1 MSGLA
6 VLRLLAAALLL
17 AVLLPAHLLIRPF
30 GRDPSPV
37 ARLFL
42 RCLVQLWGLKKDLV
56 GPWPPDGPCLH
67 VANHVSW
74 ADILILGAAT
84 RTSFVAKREVR
95 GWPVLGWL
103 AAQHG
108 TLFVDR
114 GARTAVTQQR
124 DEIVAAVRDG
134 RQLTLFAEG
143 TSSDGSAV
151 LPFKS
156 ALFSA
161 AYAGDLIV
169 RPVTIAWVRVGGAEI
184 CDHNRRDIAWIEEM
198 TLAPHLW
205 RVLRL
210 GGAQARLVLHDP
222 VRASDFP
229 SRHALARHCRDVIV
243 AELARQAALRN
254 RSE

>member
-1 MSGLA
+1 
-6 VLRLLAAALLL
+6 
-17 AVLLPAHLLIRPF
+17 
-30 GRDPSPV
+30 
-37 ARLFL
+37 
-42 RCLVQLWGLKKDLV
+42 V
-56 GPWPPDGPCLH
+56 G
-67 VANHVSW
+67 
-74 ADILILGAAT
+74 DILIMGAAT
-84 RTSFVAKREVR
+84 RTSFIAKREVR

-143 TSSDGSAV
+143 TSSDGSDV

-169 RPVTIAWVRVGGAEI
+169 RPGDDRVGSRGRCGNMRSQSAGYRLDRGDDLGAAPVAVAAS
-184 CDHNRRDIAWIEEM
+184 RR
-198 TLAPHLW
+198 
-205 RVLRL
+205 RS
-210 GGAQARLVLHDP
+210 GAAG
-222 VRASDFP
+222 
-229 SRHALARHCRDVIV
+229 
-243 AELARQAALRN
+243 AA
-254 RSE
+254 